1 MFMGPLMP
9 CGELV
14 AELLAV
20 PLVITLRVISRLIS
34 PVGSMNEKDCGKFS
48 PLPCY
53 VPVYMTGLTDRMT
66 FPERV
71 KNTMFSVFFD
81 FWI

>member
-1 MFMGPLMP
+1 MGPLMP

-14 AELLAV
+14 AEMLAV
-20 PLVITLRVISRLIS
+20 PFVITLRVISRVTS
-34 PVGSMNEKDCGKFS
+34 PVGSMNVKDCGKLS

-66 FPERV
+66 FLERV